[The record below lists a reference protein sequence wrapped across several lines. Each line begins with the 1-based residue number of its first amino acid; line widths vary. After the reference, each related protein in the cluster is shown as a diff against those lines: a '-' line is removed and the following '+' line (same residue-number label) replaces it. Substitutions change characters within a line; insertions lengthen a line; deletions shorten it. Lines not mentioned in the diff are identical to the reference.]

1 MKGKELERTMKAFA
15 NKRRIAIVRFV
26 RKSKE
31 ASVGEIADEIRLS
44 FRATSKHLA
53 VLSFAN
59 IVEKEQRGLQ
69 IFYRIA
75 DDLPE
80 LTRRILALL

>member
-1 MKGKELERTMKAFA
+1 MGDKELERVMKAFA

-31 ASVGEIADEIRLS
+31 APVGEIADEIRLS

-53 VLSFAN
+53 NLLAAD
-59 IVEKEQRGLQ
+59 IVDKEQRGLQ
-69 IFYRIA
+69 IFYKISK
-75 DDLPE
+75 DISPSVQK
-80 LTRRILALL
+80 ILSLL